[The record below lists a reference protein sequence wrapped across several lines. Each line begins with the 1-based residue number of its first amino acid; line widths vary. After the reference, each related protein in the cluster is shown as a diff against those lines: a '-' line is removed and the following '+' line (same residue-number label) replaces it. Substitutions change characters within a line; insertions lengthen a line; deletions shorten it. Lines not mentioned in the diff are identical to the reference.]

1 MRAPELKPLRHDQ
14 PFCAN
19 GKRLDFDLLDYWCWS
34 GSDLLGNTER
44 GVVAEFL
51 VAKTLDVV
59 DKVRREW
66 TECDVVF
73 DDIKIEVKSAAYRQ
87 SWAQD
92 KNKVPKINFSIAK
105 TQESWKP
112 ETGKITK
119 HDPPKRIADVYVF
132 CVLGTK
138 QEFKDEKI
146 PDPLN
151 TDEWSFYVLDT
162 ASLPDQKTI
171 SLSSLQRRVKDAAER
186 GAVKYGGAVK
196 YADLREAIRD
206 RFA

>member
-1 MRAPELKPLRHDQ
+1 MPKMRAPDLKFLRHDK
-14 PFCAN
+14 PFRAN
-19 GKRLDFDLLDYWCWS
+19 GKPLGFTLLEYWRWS

-51 VAKTLDVV
+51 VAKVLGVV

-92 KNKVPKINFSIAK
+92 KNKVPKIQFSIAK
-105 TQESWKP
+105 TKESWKP
-112 ETGKITK
+112 ETGEITK
-119 HDPPKRIADVYVF
+119 HDPPKRIAALYVF

-138 QEFKDEKI
+138 QGFKDGKI

-151 TDEWSFYVLDT
+151 TDEWEFYVLDT
-162 ASLPDQKTI
+162 VSLPNQKTI
-171 SLSSLQRRVKDAAER
+171 SLSRLRQMV
-186 GAVKYGGAVK
+186 GAVK
-196 YADLREAIRD
+196 YADLREAIRAH
-206 RFA
+206 FA